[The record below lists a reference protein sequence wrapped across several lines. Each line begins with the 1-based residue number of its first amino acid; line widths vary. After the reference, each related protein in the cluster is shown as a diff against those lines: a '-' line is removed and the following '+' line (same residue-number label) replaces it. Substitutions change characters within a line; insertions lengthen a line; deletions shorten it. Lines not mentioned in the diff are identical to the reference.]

1 MNHEDIAKY
10 ADDNTPYVSGKN
22 VDKVA
27 KFSEE
32 SSRVL
37 LKWLVT
43 IISKQIPANLC
54 ATRY

>member
-1 MNHEDIAKY
+1 MNHEDIANY
-10 ADDNTPYVSGKN
+10 ADDNTPYVSGKS

-37 LKWLVT
+37 LKWFSDNHFQANS
-43 IISKQIPANLC
+43 SKFMC
-54 ATRY
+54 Y